1 MRLSAP
7 PSTTHRAPDVG
18 VISGNG
24 ALPVVQNIVQRSVQH
39 PEAPIALCAIAL
51 LFLLVQHRIDR
62 RDPKLRVAPRGQYE
76 ELEFGS
82 AVGLA

>member
-1 MRLSAP
+1 
-7 PSTTHRAPDVG
+7 V
-18 VISGNG
+18 VSGSG
-24 ALPVVQNIVQRSVQH
+24 ALPVVQNIVQRSVRH
-39 PEAPIALCAIAL
+39 PEAPIALGGVVL

-62 RDPKLRVAPRGQYE
+62 RDPKLRVSARGPYE